1 MKSIASLVVTLLLV
15 ATASADTEF
24 PRGSFEMA
32 DLEKAK
38 AVATTEKKDIAFI
51 YTDKLSTCGLCQGAA
66 AAYIDAVK
74 SKTVI
79 VYVDSPATHTWWPK
93 LPEPVRQA
101 LTPGKFIPKIVV
113 TDATA
118 SKVSASLTYE
128 AYKADDRKAIRG
140 LKKAMKAE

>member
-1 MKSIASLVVTLLLV
+1 MKIIATWVASLLV
-15 ATASADTEF
+15 AVAAHGETDF

-38 AVATTEKKDIAFI
+38 ALATAEKKDLAFI
-51 YTDKLSTCGLCQGAA
+51 YTDKTTTCGLCQGAA

-79 VYVDSPATHTWWPK
+79 VYLDSTATKTWWSNI
-93 LPEPVRQA
+93 PVSVREA

-113 TDATA
+113 TDSTV
-118 SKVSASLTYE
+118 SKVTASLTYE
-128 AYKADDRKAIRG
+128 AYKEDDRKAIRG

>member
-1 MKSIASLVVTLLLV
+1 MKSIVTLVASLII
-15 ATASADTEF
+15 AASASADTDF

-32 DLEKAK
+32 DLDKAK
-38 AVATTEKKDIAFI
+38 ALATTEKKDLAFV
-51 YTDKLSTCGLCQGAA
+51 YTDKTTTCGLCQGAA

-79 VYVDSPATHTWWPK
+79 VYVDSTANKTWWPK
-93 LPEPVRQA
+93 LPEPVRQG
-101 LTPGKFIPKIVV
+101 LTPGEFIPKIVV

-118 SKVSASLTYE
+118 SKVTASLTYE
-128 AYKADDRKAIRG
+128 AYQADNRKAIRD

>member
-1 MKSIASLVVTLLLV
+1 MKSLVSLAMSLLL
-15 ATASADTEF
+15 AAGASAETKF

-32 DLEKAK
+32 DLDKAK
-38 AVATTEKKDIAFI
+38 AHAAAEKKDLAFV
-51 YTDKLSTCGLCQGAA
+51 YTDKTTTCGLCQGAA

-74 SKTVI
+74 SKAVI
-79 VYVDSPATHTWWPK
+79 VYVDSKANATWWAK

-101 LTPGKFIPKIVV
+101 LTPGKFIPKIAV
-113 TDATA
+113 TDPAA

-128 AYKADDRKAIRG
+128 AYKEDDGKAIRG

>member
-1 MKSIASLVVTLLLV
+1 MKSIASLIVSLIF
-15 ATASADTEF
+15 AAGASADTEF

-32 DLEKAK
+32 DLDKAK
-38 AVATTEKKDIAFI
+38 ALATTEKKDIAFI
-51 YTDKLSTCGLCQGAA
+51 YTDKATTCGLCQGAA

-79 VYVDSPATHTWWPK
+79 VYVDSTANQTWWAK

-101 LTPGKFIPKIVV
+101 LTPGKFIPKIAV
-113 TDATA
+113 TDSTAT
-118 SKVSASLTYE
+118 KVSASLTYE
-128 AYKADDRKAIRG
+128 AYKEDDRKAIRG

>member
-1 MKSIASLVVTLLLV
+1 MKSLISLIVSLVVS
-15 ATASADTEF
+15 AIAAADTDF

-38 AVATTEKKDIAFI
+38 ALATTEKKDLAFI
-51 YTDKLSTCGLCQGAA
+51 YTDKSTTCGLCQGATA
-66 AAYIDAVK
+66 VYIDAVK
-74 SKTVI
+74 SKAVI
-79 VYVDSPATHTWWPK
+79 VYVDSTANKTWWQK

-113 TDATA
+113 TDATG

-128 AYKADDRKAIRG
+128 AYKADDSKAIRG
-140 LKKAMKAE
+140 LKKAMRAE

>member
-1 MKSIASLVVTLLLV
+1 MKSIASLVASLII
-15 ATASADTEF
+15 AASASADTDF

-32 DLEKAK
+32 DFEKAK
-38 AVATTEKKDIAFI
+38 ALATTEKKHLAFI
-51 YTDKLSTCGLCQGAA
+51 YTDKSTTCGLCQGAA

-79 VYVDSPATHTWWPK
+79 IYVDSNANQTWWAK
-93 LPEPVRQA
+93 LPDPVRQA

-113 TDATA
+113 TDPTA
-118 SKVSASLTYE
+118 SSVTASLTYE

-140 LKKAMKAE
+140 LKKALKAE